1 MKQKI
6 ILHSLVFAAAAF
18 GLTLSARAE
27 TTAEAAPAVSPTSLG
42 LLGQAYAGLTYSY
55 VHPGSSPVS
64 SNRYSFEYNQP
75 LAAGFDALFG
85 YDRTQAGLLAGDR
98 GYAQSL
104 DAVLRAFRSGDN
116 RIKPYVEAGI
126 GFDRTKFAGVRDD
139 SFAWIAGAGVEF
151 QVTPEVTVTPFLRY
165 TRTNGFADRNTAEL
179 GVKANYWVTKQ
190 LALTAGLGR
199 DDAQNTSYKLGI
211 NVRF

>member
-6 ILHSLVFAAAAF
+6 ILHSLVLAAAAL

-27 TTAEAAPAVSPTSLG
+27 TTADATTAASPTSLG

-55 VHPGSSPVS
+55 VHPGNSPVS
-64 SNRYSFEYNQP
+64 SDRYGFEYNQP
-75 LAAGFDALFG
+75 LAAGFDAAFA

-104 DAVLRAFRSGDN
+104 DAVLRAFRPGDD
-116 RIKPYVEAGI
+116 RIKPYIEAGI
-126 GFDRTKFAGVRDD
+126 GFDRMKFAGVKDD

-151 QVTPEVTVTPFLRY
+151 QVAPAVTVTPYVRY
-165 TRTNGFADRNTAEL
+165 TRTNGFADRNTGEL